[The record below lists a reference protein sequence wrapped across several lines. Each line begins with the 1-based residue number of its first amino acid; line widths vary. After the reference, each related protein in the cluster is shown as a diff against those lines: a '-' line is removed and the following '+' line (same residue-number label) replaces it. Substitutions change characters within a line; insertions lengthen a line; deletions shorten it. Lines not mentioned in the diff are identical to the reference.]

1 MIDTTENLE
10 EFLTTK
16 LSSKLWRLDNLY
28 KIRDKAGNLVILKLN
43 ESQRRV
49 LTDYKHNKKIILKS
63 RQQGISTLAVA
74 YNLDACLF
82 HEGFATGIQSYGQ
95 DESKKL
101 QRKAELMWYEL
112 DPNIKKLLNISLTM
126 NNANGMAF
134 SNGSILKI
142 GNFRG
147 DTLQSLHVSE
157 LAKIAKKFPEKAN
170 ELKTGAFQAIAKN
183 SKITIESTAEG
194 RFGLFYDMWNK
205 AELHKNIGK
214 TLTPFDFQPIFL
226 SWIVDPDCNMD
237 EDIDFDPYILEY
249 FDMLK
254 NEHDIELTPTQK
266 KWYQAKYNEIGIM
279 IKQEYPT
286 IPKEAFEKSL
296 EGTYYEHEYK
306 QLKLTKELKPS
317 HLLVHSAVD
326 LGMNDT
332 FSIGFFVILDDGTPF
347 IIDEYHDSGHGLAF
361 YKDVYD
367 AFAVKYNWDY
377 GITFV
382 PHDINVK
389 ELTSDKTR
397 LEVMRELGFNPIV
410 IKKHALQDGIEV
422 TRQFLRKCKIHEKC
436 EHIIAS
442 IQGYR
447 KAWNQQLG
455 VFLDK
460 PVHDELSHAADMI
473 RYMAMGLKY
482 YRPYNNA
489 FKRYTPQYD
498 EEMQYWDQ
506 TDSFCV

>member
-1 MIDTTENLE
+1 MIANENLE

-28 KIRDKAGNLVILKLN
+28 KIRDKAGQLVTLKLN
-43 ESQRRV
+43 DSQRKV
-49 LTDYKHNKKIILKS
+49 LTDFHHNKKIILKS

-82 HEGFATGIQSYGQ
+82 HDGYATGIQSYGQ

-112 DPNIKKLLNISLTM
+112 DPDIKKLLNISLTM

-157 LAKIAKKFPEKAN
+157 LAKIAKKYPEKAN
-170 ELKTGAFQAIAKN
+170 ELKTGAFQAIAKD

-205 AELHKNIGK
+205 AENQKKRGVQ
-214 TLTPFDFQPIFL
+214 LTPFDFQPIFL
-226 SWIVDPDCNMD
+226 SWVIDPDCNMT
-237 EDIDFDPYILEY
+237 EEPEFDRSILEY
-249 FDMLK
+249 FDKLEK
-254 NEHDIELTPTQK
+254 DHNIRLTDTQK
-266 KWYQAKYNEIGIM
+266 NWYQAKYNEIGFM

-286 IPKEAFEKSL
+286 IPAEAFERSL
-296 EGTYYEHEYK
+296 EGTYYEQEYK
-306 QLKLTKELKPS
+306 TLNITDKQKPAKLI
-317 HLLVHSAVD
+317 VHSSVD

-347 IIDEYHDSGHGLAF
+347 IIDEFHDSGHGLAY
-361 YKDVYD
+361 YKDIYD
-367 AFAVKYNWDY
+367 AFAAKYMWDY
-377 GITFV
+377 GVTFV
-382 PHDINVK
+382 PHDIMVK

-410 IKKHALQDGIEV
+410 VKRHTIQDGIET
-422 TRQFLRKCKIHEKC
+422 TRQFLRKVMIHQNCEK
-436 EHIIAS
+436 IIAA

-447 KAWNQQLG
+447 KQYNQQLG

-460 PVHDELSHAADMI
+460 PVHDELSHSADMI

-482 YRPYNNA
+482 YTPKQNNVYE
-489 FKRYTPQYD
+489 KYSHNDDD
-498 EEMQYWDQ
+498 EPWYGN
-506 TDSFCV
+506 SKGFLI

>member
-1 MIDTTENLE
+1 MTANENLE

-28 KIRDKAGNLVILKLN
+28 KIRDKAGQLVTLKLN
-43 ESQRRV
+43 ESQRKV
-49 LTDYKHNKKIILKS
+49 LTDFHHNKKIILKS

-82 HEGFATGIQSYGQ
+82 HDGFATGIQSYGQ

-112 DPNIKKLLNISLTM
+112 DPDIKKLLNISLTM

-170 ELKTGAFQAIAKN
+170 ELKTGAFQAIAKE

-205 AELHKNIGK
+205 AESHRKRGIP
-214 TLTPFDFQPIFL
+214 LTPFDFQPIFL
-226 SWIVDPDCNMD
+226 SWVVDPDCNMV
-237 EDIDFDPYILEY
+237 EEPIFDKAILEY
-249 FDMLK
+249 FEKLE
-254 NEHDIELTPTQK
+254 NEHSIQLTQTQK
-266 KWYQAKYNEIGIM
+266 NWYQAKYNEIGFM

-286 IPKEAFEKSL
+286 IPAEAFERSL

-306 QLKLTKELKPS
+306 TLDITDMEKPNN
-317 HLLVHSAVD
+317 LIVHSSID

-332 FSIGFFVILDDGTPF
+332 FSIGFFVLLDDGIPF
-347 IIDEYHDSGHGLAF
+347 IIDEYHDSGHGLA
-361 YKDVYD
+361 YYRDIYE
-367 AFAVKYNWDY
+367 AFAKKYYWDF
-377 GITFV
+377 GITYV
-382 PHDINVK
+382 PHDIMVK

-397 LEVMRELGFNPIV
+397 LEVMRELGWNLYV
-410 IKKHALQDGIEV
+410 VKKHAIQDGIEV
-422 TRQFLRKCKIHEKC
+422 TRQFLKRCKIHQKCEKC
-436 EHIIAS
+436 IAA

-447 KAWNQQLG
+447 KQYNQQLG

-460 PVHDELSHAADMI
+460 PVHDELSHSADMI

-482 YRPYNNA
+482 YKPKMNDQ
-489 FKRYTPQYD
+489 FKKYIAD
-498 EEMQYWDQ
+498 E
-506 TDSFCV
+506 DSNPWYGNSQGFLI